1 MTLHPVE
8 VRPVDPQSWPDVE
21 RVLGR
26 GGSVKGCWCMWF
38 RVGGAE
44 RRALWGE
51 GNRRAMREIVDAG
64 RTPGLIAY
72 RDGEPIGWCSVAP
85 RAEFPMLS
93 RSPVSRPVGDAPVW
107 SLVCLYV
114 VPGSR
119 RLGVARQ
126 LVRAASAHAA
136 DSGAQTVEAY
146 PVDDTMGPVTTD
158 AAYHGVVTMLR
169 SEGFAEVARRA
180 PRRPVMRRD
189 VRGLHSGAWT
199 PAPE

>member
-1 MTLHPVE
+1 
-8 VRPVDPQSWPDVE
+8 
-21 RVLGR
+21 
-26 GGSVKGCWCMWF
+26 MWF

-51 GNRRAMREIVDAG
+51 GNRRALREIVDSG
-64 RTPGLIAY
+64 PTPGLVAY

-85 RAEFPMLS
+85 RSEFPVLA
-93 RSPVSRPVGDAPVW
+93 RSPVARPIDDAPVW

-114 VPGSR
+114 VPEGR
-119 RLGVARQ
+119 GLGVARQ
-126 LVRAASAHAA
+126 LVRAACAHAA
-136 DSGAQTVEAY
+136 EGGAETVEAY
-146 PVDDTMGPVTTD
+146 PVDDTMGPVAPDT
-158 AAYHGVVTMLR
+158 AYHGVVTLLR

-180 PRRPVMRRD
+180 PRRPLMRRD